1 MEIKRRFFLFL
12 VISMSCMMFSLTS
25 TSAAASSDFKIER
38 DGKSV
43 KRLLYVGNS
52 FYYYNNSLHGHVNR
66 LLTSTLSKNE
76 RRGLQSFSVT
86 ISGGH
91 LRWHNIGAYL
101 DAGIGDSAFDEN
113 NEVVASAQPSSF
125 DTVLM
130 MDCSRCPYDEATRPI
145 FHAQVRKQ
153 GKVIREKGATP
164 LLFMTW
170 AYSDKPEMI
179 DTLSREYVRAGQEN
193 DMDVVPAGL
202 AFSRSLHRRP
212 DLSLHTADRR
222 HPSLA
227 GTYLAACTVL
237 ASVYRI
243 DPRGNGYTA
252 GLSREDALFLQEVA
266 WETVNDG
273 RASRD
278 ESPVK
283 PAT

>member
-1 MEIKRRFFLFL
+1 VIESKKIRGFLYAGVVALAMASGQSF
-12 VISMSCMMFSLTS
+12 
-25 TSAAASSDFKIER
+25 AADAPRQSSPK
-38 DGKSV
+38 V

-66 LLTSTLSKNE
+66 LLASALPKSE
-76 RRGLQSFSVT
+76 REGLQSYSVT

-91 LRWHNIGAYL
+91 LKWHNIGAYL
-101 DAGIGDSAFDEN
+101 DAGIGDSAFNEN
-113 NEVVASAQPSSF
+113 NEVIANPVSSRF

-130 MDCSRCPYDEATRPI
+130 MDCSRCPYDESTRSI
-145 FHAQVRKQ
+145 FHEQVRKQ
-153 GKVIREKGATP
+153 GQVIRERRATP

-179 DTLSREYVRAGQEN
+179 DTLAREYIRAGAEN
-193 DMDVVPAGL
+193 KMNVVPAGL
-202 AFSRSLHRRP
+202 AFSRALKNRP
-212 DLSLHTADRR
+212 ELTLHTSDRR

-252 GLSREDALFLQEVA
+252 GLSDDEARFLQSVA
-266 WETVNDG
+266 WETVKEL
-273 RASRD
+273 AH
-278 ESPVK
+278 
-283 PAT
+283 